1 MEVSTLTYNL
11 GNLGFWMCSTGWFKQ
26 NCFRSQCW
34 PNVGGGVPIYYN
46 ITWHPAP
53 NRARL
58 GAAFGGVNLLLWN
71 CEKIS
76 IAGLMVLVGLVG
88 LLHRMV
94 LVGLVGWWVCLACL
108 VWLTWCA
115 NLFGIFFG
123 YFIAPK
129 RIFKWKYC
137 PKWISKWIGWSPSL
151 CWAKVISNESMD
163 SVDSKVI

>member
-1 MEVSTLTYNL
+1 MEETSLFPHFSYKRPSIYNVIL
-11 GNLGFWMCSTGWFKQ
+11 DM
-26 NCFRSQCW
+26 R
-34 PNVGGGVPIYYN
+34 GVPIYYN

-53 NRARL
+53 NCAQL
-58 GAAFGGVNLLLWN
+58 GAALGGVNLLLWN

-88 LLHRMV
+88 MLHRRV
-94 LVGLVGWWVCLACL
+94 LVGLMSLLGLFDLVDLVCQL
-108 VWLTWCA
+108 VWY
-115 NLFGIFFG
+115 FVG